1 LLLSV
6 SVASVDLDC
15 PLLLKKHSK
24 FDGVGVYAGRDYKA
38 GEVVERCVTV
48 SIPRS
53 KSNPLTDMYVFSHT
67 PEYTDLVLGYGMIYN
82 SNANHSLRMHS
93 SLRPSARVAVGTP
106 EGPPPLLDFYIT
118 AHYDI
123 PKGQEMFTDYG
134 GAPWFEEKGIPFL
147 AAPEEDAG
155 VLLPGCASGKAE
167 IIRGRVYATQLIQP
181 GEVVEVARALVLPGS
196 MGDGSMLERLM
207 WFRKDWQENAMLV
220 LGYGALYEGAE
231 PGTANLHY
239 GWHSH
244 EAGKCEDVMLVEFV
258 ATRLIEPNEAL
269 SVPMVGVGATGRRY
283 VQEQLFS
290 DFCF

>member
-1 LLLSV
+1 MAKIAVLPLLLLMLSV

-15 PLLLKKHSK
+15 PLILKKHSK

-67 PEYTDLVLGYGMIYN
+67 PEYTDLVLGYGMVYN
-82 SNANHSLRMHS
+82 TNANHSLRINS

-134 GAPWFEEKGIPFL
+134 GAPWFDEKGIPFL
-147 AAPEEDAG
+147 AAPEDDAG

-167 IIRGRVYATQLIQP
+167 IIGGRVYATQLIQVSP
-181 GEVVEVARALVLPGS
+181 PCICLCLSVSTSVSVFAHVYAASYAYAAYISITLISNPYPPSTARRGSRGGEGARAA
-196 MGDGSMLERLM
+196 RL
-207 WFRKDWQENAMLV
+207 
-220 LGYGALYEGAE
+220 YGGRLYA
-231 PGTANLHY
+231 
-239 GWHSH
+239 
-244 EAGKCEDVMLVEFV
+244 
-258 ATRLIEPNEAL
+258 
-269 SVPMVGVGATGRRY
+269 
-283 VQEQLFS
+283 
-290 DFCF
+290 